1 MFFLRPG
8 HGQLQLLLSRI
19 NTNIDLPRGVDVV
32 NATLSTK
39 SGMLF
44 FLTFANF
51 FHLLNIGSAI
61 IFMGYMGFTRSNFTG
76 YSKMQFRCNSEHT

>member
-39 SGMLF
+39 SGMLS
-44 FLTFANF
+44 FANF
-51 FHLLNIGSAI
+51 FHFLNIG
-61 IFMGYMGFTRSNFTG
+61 
-76 YSKMQFRCNSEHT
+76 

>member
-32 NATLSTK
+32 NATLSAK

-44 FLTFANF
+44 FLKLQF
-51 FHLLNIGSAI
+51 FHFLDIGSAI